1 MRFGILG
8 PLEVDGGITVT
19 AGRDRTVLTM
29 LLLRAGRTVP
39 VDELV
44 DAVWGDDPPATS
56 RAQLQTCVSRLRRL
70 FTQAGMGN
78 DVIVTDPVGY
88 GFRPGTVESDAQA
101 FTRLVDAGR
110 VEVAEGRLP
119 AARQHFRDALAL
131 WRGPAL
137 GGISGAGVRRAAVA
151 LDEERTVVT
160 EECVEVELRLG
171 RDGELIG
178 ELTDLVARHPLR
190 ERLRSQLMR
199 ALCGVGRQAEAL
211 AVYRDA
217 RRALAEELGIDP
229 GAELRELHRRILAG
243 ELPDR
248 VADDGDEATPAR
260 CLPRDVADFT
270 GRAELLG
277 RVRHA
282 IGAADPDKPVVVL
295 VEGMAGSGKTALAV
309 HLATSLAA
317 NYPDAHLFLDL
328 HGHSERSP
336 VDPGAALVT
345 LLRQLGVGS
354 ERIPVD
360 FEERLGRWRTELS
373 RRRAVI
379 VLDNAASAQQVGPLL
394 PAGAGCLVLVTTRRR
409 LVGLDGVQPYPLP
422 VFDPHEAVEL
432 LARIAG
438 PERVRAEPA
447 AAAEVV
453 RRCGYLPLAIRLAG
467 ARLAH
472 RPRWTVTDLVDR
484 LADEGAVLTELAA
497 EERTVAGAF
506 TLSYVQLPAPAQRM
520 LRLLALHPGESFDAA
535 AAAALTGG
543 TPLAARDLLD
553 SLVDGHLLEEPAA
566 GRFRFHDLMRQYAAN
581 LVATD
586 TPEVRRTA
594 GIGLLDH
601 LFHLVARVTRP
612 MEPLTVPLTGLEP
625 AAPLRPDLLPAVGE
639 GGLDRLEPE
648 RATVVRAVRYAMA
661 QQHDAYACALARALW
676 FYLYLRGYHDD
687 LIDTHQQAIISA
699 QRLGDP
705 NLVALLRVQAA
716 SGYYGAGQW
725 AAAKRE
731 LEAALPVYETHG
743 DLVGVARVRTNL
755 AGVLTH
761 MGRFEESERHVRLAA
776 VEWGSERLTLLRL
789 PQGLSDLY
797 LQMGRLTEAL
807 PLARQS
813 LFLARVYGTD
823 RNLTTALCNIGHTR
837 ARLGHHRPA
846 LRLLTAA
853 LRRAVATDDRLTEGE
868 IRHSLGLALRG
879 LGRDEEAV
887 GALHEALRILQGF
900 GVTRVLVD
908 CQIELARAVWDTG
921 DRVSP
926 LPLYERA
933 LASATALDYPAGR
946 ALARAGMAACEPDLQ
961 PVGGR

>member
-8 PLEVDGGITVT
+8 PLEVDGGVTVT
-19 AGRDRTVLTM
+19 AGRDRIVLGM
-29 LLLRAGRTVP
+29 LLLRAGRPVP
-39 VDELV
+39 VDDLV

-70 FTQAGMGN
+70 FAQAGAGN

-88 GFRPGTVESDAQA
+88 GFRPGTVETDAQA
-101 FTRLVDAGR
+101 FSRLVDAAR
-110 VEVAEGRLP
+110 TEVAAGHLP
-119 AARQHFRDALAL
+119 AAGQHFRAALAL

-160 EECVEVELRLG
+160 EEWVEVELRLG

-178 ELTDLVARHPLR
+178 ELTDLIARHPLR

-199 ALCGVGRQAEAL
+199 ALCAVGRQADAL

-217 RRALAEELGIDP
+217 RRALAEELGIEP
-229 GAELRELHRRILAG
+229 GAELRDLHRRILAG
-243 ELPDR
+243 ELPDQ
-248 VADDGDEATPAR
+248 VAGNDEATPAR
-260 CLPRDVADFT
+260 CLPRDVPDFT
-270 GRAELLG
+270 GRAELLH

-282 IGAADPDKPVVVL
+282 IGTADPAKPVVVL

-309 HLATSLAA
+309 HLATSLADR
-317 NYPDAHLFLDL
+317 YPDAHLFLDL

-336 VDPGAALVT
+336 VDPAAALVT
-345 LLRQLGVGS
+345 LLRQLGVGG
-354 ERIPVD
+354 ERIPAD
-360 FEERLGRWRTELS
+360 FDGRLGRWRTELAG
-373 RRRAVI
+373 RRAVI

-422 VFDPHEAVEL
+422 VFDPDEAVEL

-472 RPRWTVTDLVDR
+472 RPRWTVTDLHDR
-484 LADEGAVLTELAA
+484 LADDGAVLTELAA

-506 TLSYVQLPAPAQRM
+506 TLSYAQLPAPAQRM

-543 TPLAARDLLD
+543 TLLAARDLLD
-553 SLVDGHLLEEPAA
+553 DLVDGHLLEEPAA

-581 LVATD
+581 LVASD
-586 TPEVRRTA
+586 PPQVRHTA
-594 GIGLLDH
+594 TTGLLDH

-612 MEPLTVPLTGLEP
+612 MEPLTVPLTGHEP
-625 AAPLRPDLLPAVGE
+625 ANPLRPELLPAG
-639 GGLDRLEPE
+639 GDAGLDRLEPE
-648 RATVVRAVRYAMA
+648 RTTVVRAVGYAVA
-661 QQHDAYACALARALW
+661 HQHDTYACVLARALW
-676 FYLYLRGYHDD
+676 FYLFLRGYHDD
-687 LIDTHQQAIISA
+687 LIDTHQQAIVAA
-699 QRLGDP
+699 QRLDEP
-705 NLVALLRVQAA
+705 NLVASLRVQAA

-731 LEAALPVYETHG
+731 LEAALPVHEAHG
-743 DLVGVARVRTNL
+743 DPLGIARVRTNL
-755 AGVLTH
+755 GGVLTH
-761 MGRFEESERHVRLAA
+761 MGKFEDAERHLRLAA
-776 VEWGSERLTLLRL
+776 MGWGSEKLSLLRL

-807 PLARQS
+807 PLARHS

-823 RNLTTALCNIGHTR
+823 RNLTTALCNTGHIR
-837 ARLGHHRPA
+837 ARLGQHLPA
-846 LRLLTAA
+846 YRLLSAA
-853 LRRAVATDDRLTEGE
+853 LRRVVATADRLTEGE
-868 IRHSLGLALRG
+868 VLHSLGLTLRG
-879 LGRDEEAV
+879 LRRDEEAV
-887 GALHEALRILQGF
+887 GVLHDALRILQEF

-926 LPLYERA
+926 LALYERA
-933 LASATALDYPAGR
+933 FAAATTLAYPAGR
-946 ALARAGMAACEPDLQ
+946 TRAREGMAACRRDVAL
-961 PVGGR
+961 VAGG